1 VILYIVECNYT
12 ENNVAFEDLDAA
24 AEFVRNMR
32 GEWDDKSAE
41 EIKDMGYIVPATVE
55 WRKRPKS
62 SAAVFKPWIVTRPD
76 GGCQVLFP
84 LSELD
89 GLIARVLEAEG

>member
-1 VILYIVECNYT
+1 MILYIVECNYT

-24 AEFVRNMR
+24 ADFVRNVT
-32 GEWDDKSAE
+32 EKWDDKSAE

-55 WRKRPKS
+55 WKKRPKS
-62 SAAVFKPWIVTRPD
+62 SAAIFKPWIVNRPH